1 MVAAGRVARTAARV
15 TGALGAIACLGLA
28 PSCRPDLDQII
39 SIVDKP
45 IVLAVRSD
53 PAEAAPTIAVKYTAL
68 YVDGAGPIMNGNLR
82 WDFCEARKPLADL
95 GPVNTEC
102 LDTGGSW
109 FVPLGSGADVS
120 GAIPPDACKLFGP
133 DVPPPVPGQPQGR
146 PVDPDATGGYYDP
159 LRIVAPDSPTPITIE
174 ETRLTCGAGVIPAD
188 TGVEYE
194 HRYHANT
201 NPIVAS
207 LSVAGGSTGAKK
219 TAPFVTSDKG
229 TNPVAAGARLTF
241 EVAWSSCPT
250 AADVCGDGFC
260 GPDETATACPA
271 DCATPLGCTGAE
283 RFVVF
288 DVGSQAL
295 VDQRE
300 SIAVAW
306 YATAGAF
313 DANRTGRD
321 AADFATLSDNGWTA
335 PAAAGPVHLWV
346 VLRDIRGGIGWAEYV
361 LDVQ

>member
-1 MVAAGRVARTAARV
+1 VAAGRVARTAARV

-102 LDTGGSW
+102 LDTSGSW

-146 PVDPDATGGYYDP
+146 PVDPDTTGGYYDP
-159 LRIVAPDSPTPITIE
+159 IRILAPRPPHPITID
-174 ETRLTCGAGVIPAD
+174 ETRLSCGAGVIPA
-188 TGVEYE
+188 E
-194 HRYHANT
+194 
-201 NPIVAS
+201 
-207 LSVAGGSTGAKK
+207 
-219 TAPFVTSDKG
+219 
-229 TNPVAAGARLTF
+229 
-241 EVAWSSCPT
+241 
-250 AADVCGDGFC
+250 
-260 GPDETATACPA
+260 
-271 DCATPLGCTGAE
+271 
-283 RFVVF
+283 
-288 DVGSQAL
+288 
-295 VDQRE
+295 
-300 SIAVAW
+300 
-306 YATAGAF
+306 
-313 DANRTGRD
+313 
-321 AADFATLSDNGWTA
+321 
-335 PAAAGPVHLWV
+335 
-346 VLRDIRGGIGWAEYV
+346 
-361 LDVQ
+361 